1 MIDPSVA
8 LDAVGLLPDAEID
21 ISDAAL
27 LLARVGE
34 PEADWQAARVHL
46 SELAQD
52 AASLAAHMRD
62 TSVLARADAL
72 AELIT
77 SRHGYTGDAESYD
90 DLANAN
96 LIRVIERR
104 RGLPVALGILW
115 LHCAHASGWTAHGV
129 DFPGHFLVALEAGGA
144 HAVLDVFAGGTA
156 LDARSLR
163 ALLKSV
169 EGPKAEL
176 RPELLRPMS
185 QRAVLVRLQQ
195 NIKVRRLRAGELDG
209 ALACA
214 ETMLHFAPEH
224 AALWQEAAL
233 MHQRLDH
240 VAAALR
246 CFERFLALVPKGD
259 AATRA
264 HAMMDELR
272 MRLN

>member
-1 MIDPSVA
+1 MIDPSAA
-8 LDAVGLLPDAEID
+8 LDAVGLLPDSEID
-21 ISDAAL
+21 IADAAL

-34 PEADWQAARVHL
+34 PGADWQAARVHL
-46 SELAQD
+46 SELARD
-52 AASLAAHMRD
+52 AASLASRMTD
-62 TSVLARADAL
+62 TSVGARADAL
-72 AELIT
+72 AELIVG
-77 SRHGYTGDAESYD
+77 RHDYTGDAESYD

-104 RGLPVALGILW
+104 RGLPVALGIIW
-115 LHCAHASGWTAHGV
+115 LHCSHASGWAAHGI
-129 DFPGHFLVALEAGGA
+129 DFPGHFLVGLEAGGA
-144 HAVLDVFAGGTA
+144 HAVLDVFAGGKM

-163 ALLKSV
+163 AMLKSV
-169 EGPKAEL
+169 EGGKAEL

-185 QRAVLVRLQQ
+185 TRAVLLRLQQ
-195 NIKVRRLRAGELDG
+195 NIKVRRLRSGQLEA
-209 ALACA
+209 ALACT
-214 ETMLHFAPEH
+214 ETTLRFAPEH

-233 MHQRLDH
+233 IHQRLDH

-259 AATRA
+259 VATRA